1 MNDKNDEFM
10 PEDPIQSELT
20 QVVVTPGKDIGK
32 LRPTALST
40 NGNLGAEYGSLT
52 DKEDDD

>member
-52 DKEDDD
+52 DQEDDD